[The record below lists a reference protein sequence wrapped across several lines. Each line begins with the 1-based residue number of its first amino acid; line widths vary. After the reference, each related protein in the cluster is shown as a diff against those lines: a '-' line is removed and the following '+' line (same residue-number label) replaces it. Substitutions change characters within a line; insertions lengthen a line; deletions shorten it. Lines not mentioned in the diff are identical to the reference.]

1 MKIEA
6 SNPPTVPA
14 PASHSAQVVEVRDAS
29 RWLEIS
35 GQIGVTPDGKL
46 AGDARAQVRQCF
58 ANIIAVLH
66 AKDMKLENLLKITVF
81 LTDANDMPAFREVRD
96 EMLAGHLC
104 ASTLLVISAL
114 ARPELVVE
122 IEATAAS

>member
-6 SNPPTVPA
+6 SNPSTVAA
-14 PASHSAQVVEVRDAS
+14 PASHYAQVVEVRDAS

-35 GQIGVTPDGKL
+35 GQIGVTPNGKL
-46 AGDARAQVRQCF
+46 AGDAGAQVRQCF

-66 AKDMKLENLLKITVF
+66 ANDMQLANLVKITVY
-81 LTDANDMPAFREVRD
+81 LTNSDDMPAFREVRD

-122 IEATAAS
+122 IEATAAA